1 MILILL
7 GGTTTL
13 FSLVKRIPNHAVAA
27 IAALVTLL
35 SAIQASQ
42 KPADRRHLQHQSSQ
56 ELSELMLKMVR
67 CETETE
73 YEKLLEEYNK
83 ALSDDPLLAQKFKV
97 KEDFNFSMIP

>member
-1 MILILL
+1 M
-7 GGTTTL
+7 
-13 FSLVKRIPNHAVAA
+13 AA
-27 IAALVTLL
+27 IAVLVTLL

-56 ELSELMLKMVR
+56 ELSELILKMVR